1 MLEKIAHSLSRKP
14 KLVALIAVA
23 LLIPAA
29 IGYAATRVNYDILT
43 YLPQDLESAQG
54 MNLLEEPFQMAA
66 TSMLIVEDMPAG
78 YTNSLINEI
87 KDVPGVS
94 TAVWISNM
102 VGIQIPTD
110 MIPASF
116 RDLFFSGE
124 GTMMIIQYEKA
135 GASEETMNAISEI
148 RSICNEKCFL
158 AGFSVVIKD
167 TRDLVDKELP
177 IFVGLAVVLAL
188 AAMLL
193 TMESTVLPFVL
204 LANIGIAVLYNFGTN
219 VFLGEISYITK
230 AIAAV
235 LQLGVT
241 MDYSVF
247 LYRRYEEERGN
258 YDDKRDAMAQ
268 AIVAAFRSLSGS
280 SLTTVAGFAALCFMR
295 LTLGRDIGVVMM
307 KGVVLGVATVI
318 LVLPSLVLLA
328 DKQIDKHKHKSL
340 LPDFTGLNRFIL
352 KHRIAIVVISVE
364 LALPAYYAQKHASVY
379 YKLDES
385 LPRDLPSIVAN
396 GKLKDEFDM
405 ATNHFILLRDDL
417 SAADMSEMENRL
429 NEVPGI
435 TGMISYHSLLGTGI
449 PDFFIPEEVRDMLK
463 QGGWQMMM
471 LNSSCETAS
480 DQAAEQ
486 LRQINAI
493 VKEYDEGA
501 MVTGEAAMTE
511 DLIETTAV
519 DFVVTNYISILAIF
533 LIVMIVFKS
542 VSVPAVLVAAIEF
555 AIFLNQGVPYFTG
568 TEVPFVAPTVI
579 SCIQLGATVDY
590 AILLA
595 SRFQEELRAGKDR
608 HEAAL
613 IAGAS
618 SDASIITS
626 ALVLFCATLGVSFVS
641 SIDLIG
647 AICVMLARGAVIS
660 ALVSI
665 FLIPSLLCVCEPL
678 FNKTSLYWRTE
689 KPKNKA
695 AAVKQ

>member
-295 LTLGRDIGVVMM
+295 LTLGRDIGIVMM
-307 KGVVLGVATVI
+307 KGVVLGVATVV

-328 DKQIDKHKHKSL
+328 DRQIDKHKHKSL

-352 KHRIAIVVISVE
+352 KHRIAIVVISVV

>member
-352 KHRIAIVVISVE
+352 KQRIAIVVISVV

>member
-158 AGFSVVIKD
+158 AGFSVLIKD

-352 KHRIAIVVISVE
+352 KHRIAIVVISVV

>member
-352 KHRIAIVVISVE
+352 KHRIAIVVISVV

-385 LPRDLPSIVAN
+385 LPRDLPSIIAN

-417 SAADMSEMENRL
+417 SAADMSEMEKRL

-449 PDFFIPEEVRDMLK
+449 PDFFIPEEIRDMLK

>member
-352 KHRIAIVVISVE
+352 KHRIAIVVISVV

-511 DLIETTAV
+511 DLIATTAV

>member
-352 KHRIAIVVISVE
+352 KHRIAIVVIPVV

-396 GKLKDEFDM
+396 GQLKDEFDM

>member
-307 KGVVLGVATVI
+307 KGVLGVATVI

-352 KHRIAIVVISVE
+352 KHRIAIVVISVV

>member
-23 LLIPAA
+23 LLIPSA

-352 KHRIAIVVISVE
+352 KHRVAIVVISVV